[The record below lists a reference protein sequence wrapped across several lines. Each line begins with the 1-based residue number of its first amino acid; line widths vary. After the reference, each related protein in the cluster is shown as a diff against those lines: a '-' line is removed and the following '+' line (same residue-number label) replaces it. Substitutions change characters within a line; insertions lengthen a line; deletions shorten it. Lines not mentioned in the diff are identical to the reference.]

1 MNDHSLFSKAQN
13 PWLPRQEAS
22 RNWLALGLLLAAWNS
37 VAKVDQQGS
46 ARRPHALRAYPF
58 VSVRS
63 AVRAS
68 ACATSGAVHET
79 QPDGP

>member
-1 MNDHSLFSKAQN
+1 MNDHSPFSKSQY
-13 PWLPRQEAS
+13 PWLSRYEAS

-37 VAKVDQQGS
+37 VAKIDQQGG

-58 VSVRS
+58 VSVRA

-68 ACATSGAVHET
+68 ACATSGAAHES